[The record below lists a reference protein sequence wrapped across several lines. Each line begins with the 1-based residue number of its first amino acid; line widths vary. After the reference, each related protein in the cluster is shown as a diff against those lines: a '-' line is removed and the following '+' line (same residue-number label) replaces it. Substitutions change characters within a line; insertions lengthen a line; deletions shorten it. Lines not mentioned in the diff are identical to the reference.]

1 MVKDKDEQILE
12 LKNKINEEENLKKNL
27 EDQDVKIKELQDEL
41 DKLKIK
47 SSTSATTVSNSEN
60 IAEKT

>member
-47 SSTSATTVSNSEN
+47 SSTSATTDSNSEN
-60 IAEKT
+60 IAEET